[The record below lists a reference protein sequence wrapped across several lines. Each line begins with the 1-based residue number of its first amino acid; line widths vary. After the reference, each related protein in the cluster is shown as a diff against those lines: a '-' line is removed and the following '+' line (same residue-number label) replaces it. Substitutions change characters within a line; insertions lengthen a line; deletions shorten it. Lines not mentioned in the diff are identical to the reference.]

1 MNSAKRDEGLAGSAA
16 EGRFNVRS
24 KVTLLYKNRL
34 IVAQNESAEVCPV
47 KSAKVID
54 EIEKTL
60 PEKLRPC
67 RYCGGEAE
75 EYIREDRN
83 SKYEKGFVSKIKCAG
98 CGRSVEYFALDR
110 RSASVMARNYYQKG
124 VYDA

>member
-1 MNSAKRDEGLAGSAA
+1 MNSAKRDEGLADSAA

-34 IVAQNESAEVCPV
+34 IVAQNQNAEVCPV

-67 RYCGGEAE
+67 RYCGGEVE
-75 EYIREDRN
+75 EHIREDRN
-83 SKYEKGFVSKIKCAG
+83 SKGERGFVSKIKCAG

>member
-1 MNSAKRDEGLAGSAA
+1 MQKPPHRGS
-16 EGRFNVRS
+16 ES
-24 KVTLLYKNRL
+24 KCGG
-34 IVAQNESAEVCPV
+34 ACV

-54 EIEKTL
+54 EIEKAL

-67 RYCGGEAE
+67 RYCGGEAK

-110 RSASVMARNYYQKG
+110 RSASVMARHYYG
-124 VYDA
+124 RGIYDG